1 MAKKSKSMLGFL
13 KMEEDAEKG
22 AAALK
27 ELLLSPDHHTGS
39 VVRKDELPEDY
50 LWPLVVKSVLK
61 EIVDGWYYVSDGD
74 PFDLDRPQY
83 WSMAYWD
90 FIAAYLES
98 LYGENWCLGAD
109 DSLLFHASNT
119 KVPRSL
125 TVRAAGQATH
135 FVRLPAGG
143 ELLVVGASVPAGAEP
158 ERRFGV
164 RLYPLEHALLAAS
177 PGFYLMHPMEAR
189 TCLSLV
195 RDEDE
200 VAAVA
205 AREVLAGGAARVTG
219 GLISIGYPILA
230 ENILQNLDCMKLRVE
245 PENPFREDV
254 TVAPKDDSAI
264 ATRIRL
270 MWSRMNDDVL
280 DAESISFI
288 HFTPRTPSEV
298 KETMDRTR
306 LEDASTTLT
315 LDGFK
320 VTKDLARG
328 AAEGSW
334 DYDVLS
340 REAGEENVAAATGY
354 IDAYRLVQTDILDS
368 LTGGAD
374 PRNMLERFPKW
385 HRTLMKPFRDHQLL
399 EEDACTLFRRK
410 ELFIKDSDYIPV
422 GPDEIPSAMMALGR
436 LLPTERNPFIRAV
449 LGAFFLDYIRPVER
463 MSGVLARL
471 YMNSQLISYGFPW
484 IVIPEERHD
493 DYRRALEEGFV
504 DLKLDSFADLIN
516 ELVEKAGGLKVV
528 SQ

>member
-1 MAKKSKSMLGFL
+1 MGKKSKSMLGFL

-27 ELLLSPDHHTGS
+27 ELLISPDHQTGS
-39 VVRKDELPEDY
+39 VIRKDELPEDY
-50 LWPLVVKSVLK
+50 LWPLVMKSVLR
-61 EIVDGWYYVSDGD
+61 EIVDGWYFVSDGD
-74 PFDLDRPQY
+74 PFDWDRPQY
-83 WSMAYWD
+83 WSMAYWN

-109 DSLLFHASNT
+109 DSLLFHAANIT
-119 KVPRSL
+119 VPRSL

-135 FVRLPAGG
+135 FVRLPAGR
-143 ELLVVGASVPAGAEP
+143 ELLVVGASVPAGAGR

-200 VAAVA
+200 IASVA
-205 AREVLAGGAARVTG
+205 AREMLIGGAARVTG

-230 ENILQNLDCMKLRVE
+230 ENILQNLDCMKLRVD
-245 PENPFREDV
+245 PDNPFREDL

-280 DAESISFI
+280 DAESVRFLL
-288 HFTPRTPSEV
+288 FKPRTPSEV
-298 KETMDRTR
+298 KEMMDRTY
-306 LEDASTTLT
+306 LEDASSSLT
-315 LDGFK
+315 LDDFEVK
-320 VTKDLARG
+320 EELARG

-334 DYDVLS
+334 DHDVLCK
-340 REAGEENVAAATGY
+340 EAGEDNVAAAIGY
-354 IDAYRLVQTDILDS
+354 LDAYQLVQTDILDS

-374 PRNMLERFPKW
+374 PQNMLERFPKW
-385 HRTLMKPFRDHQLL
+385 HRALMKPFRDHQLL
-399 EEDACTLFRRK
+399 AEDDCILFRRK

-422 GPDEIPSAMMALGR
+422 GPDEIPSAMMALGK
-436 LLPTERNPFIRAV
+436 LLASERNPFIRAI
-449 LGAFFLDYIRPVER
+449 LGAFFLDYIRPVQR

-471 YMNSQLISYGFPW
+471 YMNSQLICYGFPW
-484 IVIPEERHD
+484 IVIPEERHA
-493 DYRRALEEGFV
+493 DYKRALEEGFV
-504 DLKLDSFADLIN
+504 NLRLEPFAELIN
-516 ELVEKAGGLKVV
+516 GLVKKAGGLMEDT
-528 SQ
+528 Q